1 LQDMPRP
8 REYAT
13 FLLRVGIIE
22 RASWLRA
29 GCFHVKNRTSK
40 NLGMGHPP
48 CFFDLGLH
56 EFFGRDWT
64 AMRAYMESGE
74 RDWSSRL
81 GAGRSETGR
90 ANGASFSGFFLILFV
105 GLGATGTGVSRAQNS
120 APTTDSVLGM
130 MDKSAQDFRTLTAD
144 IEHIKYTDVV
154 KDTSTE
160 SGKLYVRRDEKMRI
174 EFTKPDPRTILRNGD
189 NLYVFTPKINRVE
202 EYDLGKNR
210 EMVDQY
216 VLLGFGTKSEN
227 VRKSYLVTMLG
238 ETEFDHK
245 KTVLLELTPKSDQ
258 VRKQI
263 AKIQMWIDESSWLPI
278 QQKFF
283 ETGSED
289 YLIFHYT
296 NVMKNLK
303 IGDSQ
308 FKQDWPKGVS
318 RTKPRA

>member
-1 LQDMPRP
+1 LR
-8 REYAT
+8 RFSGV
-13 FLLRVGIIE
+13 FLVL
-22 RASWLRA
+22 
-29 GCFHVKNRTSK
+29 
-40 NLGMGHPP
+40 
-48 CFFDLGLH
+48 FF
-56 EFFGRDWT
+56 
-64 AMRAYMESGE
+64 AV
-74 RDWSSRL
+74 
-81 GAGRSETGR
+81 GAGGW
-90 ANGASFSGFFLILFV
+90 
-105 GLGATGTGVSRAQNS
+105 GVSGAQN
-120 APTTDSVLGM
+120 AAWTTDSVLDM
-130 MDKSAQDFRTLTAD
+130 MDKSARDFHTLTAD

-227 VRKSYLVTMLG
+227 VRKSYLVSLLG
-238 ETEFDHK
+238 EREFDHK
-245 KTVLLELTPKSDQ
+245 KTVMLELTPKSDQ

-263 AKIQMWIDESSWLPI
+263 AKIQMWIDEASWLPI

-283 ETGSED
+283 EAGSED

-303 IGDSQ
+303 IGDGQ
-308 FKQDWPKGVS
+308 FKQDWPKGVN